1 MGKKRK
7 HEQLQT
13 PLDIEP
19 LPENPTDDITIKQ
32 SRTTP
37 LSTYRTIKIPIKSIL
52 RNKKNMLPLIKEL
65 VIRANDLMIHTY
77 QFIRLYILNQYTH
90 QSTIRVIN
98 EKFIQYCMKTLGT
111 RDKRGR
117 KCEDPLIHELQKFYM
132 EEYRPIMNHQK
143 TNLIHMSHMCNYLA
157 TEMHTGYMNNIKEHF
172 IQHFKRFINITTKE
186 ITTDKSI
193 LYQFKKQLLNNQ
205 ETDEIFNTWK
215 ELYLPNIIPL
225 NIEKNIH
232 YDLKSNPLKYLK
244 GMLFMNDI
252 L

>member
-13 PLDIEP
+13 PLDITP
-19 LPENPTDDITIKQ
+19 LPVTPTDDTTIKQ

-90 QSTIRVIN
+90 QSTIQVIN

-117 KCEDPLIHELQKFYM
+117 KCEDPLIHELQKLEFMNFHYYSKVLYVIYYSY
-132 EEYRPIMNHQK
+132 ELKLIFVFAYRS
-143 TNLIHMSHMCNYLA
+143 TNFLS
-157 TEMHTGYMNNIKEHF
+157 
-172 IQHFKRFINITTKE
+172 
-186 ITTDKSI
+186 
-193 LYQFKKQLLNNQ
+193 
-205 ETDEIFNTWK
+205 
-215 ELYLPNIIPL
+215 L
-225 NIEKNIH
+225 NIDYIKCEA
-232 YDLKSNPLKYLK
+232 L
-244 GMLFMNDI
+244 
-252 L
+252 